1 MPPTFANGKICY
13 LEIPATDI
21 TVSSS
26 FYAAVFGWT
35 LRVHGDGTVAFDDGV
50 HEVSGMWVLNRPP
63 SAEPGIV
70 ISIMV
75 NDAARTVG
83 LIAASGG
90 KIVKPIDPTAREIT
104 AHFHDPAGNL
114 LGIYQQR
121 G

>member
-26 FYAAVFGWT
+26 FYAAVFGWS

-50 HEVSGMWVLNRPP
+50 KEVSGMWVLNRPP

-75 NDAARTVG
+75 DNAALTVDR
-83 LIAASGG
+83 ITASGG
-90 KIVKPIDPTAREIT
+90 TIVKPIDPNATEIT
-104 AHFHDPAGNL
+104 AHFRDPGGNV
-114 LGIYQQR
+114 LGIYQER